1 MNELVIGRQPIFNSR
16 LDVVAYELL
25 YRSLSQP
32 NQAAF
37 LDGDQATTN
46 VILNTFS
53 EMGLDNIVG
62 QGKAYINATRNF
74 LLGKYPIP
82 LPPNRVVL
90 EVLEDIP
97 IDQPL
102 IDALQNLA
110 KAGYWIALDDVV
122 SIQQIEPLLGL
133 AKVVKIDLMGVD
145 RDYLYDMV
153 VYLKKLNLLLLAEK
167 VETQQ
172 EYDYCYRLGFDFF
185 QGYFLCKPSVVKGRR
200 LDASK
205 LVALRSLSK
214 LQDPQATFQELEE
227 IISMDVALGY
237 KLLKLVNS
245 GYYSLSTT
253 VKSIRQAIS
262 FIGINQL
269 RAWMTLLLMASVENK
284 PHELT
289 TIALQRAKLCEMFAR
304 TKNRTQSET
313 YFLVGLLSVLDALMD
328 MPMDRVLT
336 NIPVSPDVA
345 EALIAH
351 RGELGEILQVVI
363 AYEQGDWEKV
373 LELNIDSNKMRE
385 IYLEAI
391 HWVNIIN
398 RDMYT
403 SVESA

>member
-1 MNELVIGRQPIFNSR
+1 MAELLIGRQPIFNR
-16 LDVVAYELL
+16 KLDVVAYELL
-25 YRSLSQP
+25 YRSVSQP
-32 NQAAF
+32 NQAEF
-37 LDGDQATTN
+37 RDGDHATTR

-53 EMGLDNIVG
+53 EIGLDNIVG

-82 LPPNRVVL
+82 LPANRVVL

-97 IDQPL
+97 IDQEL
-102 IDALQNLA
+102 IDALQNLS

-122 SIQQIEPLLGL
+122 SLQEVGPLLRL
-133 AKVVKIDLMGVD
+133 AKIVKIDLAAVD
-145 RDYLYDMV
+145 RDFLYDMV
-153 VYLKKLNLLLLAEK
+153 VYLKKLNILLLAEK

-185 QGYFLCKPSVVKGRR
+185 QGYFLCKPSIVKGRR

-214 LQDPQATFQELEE
+214 LQDPQATFQELEA

-262 FIGINQL
+262 FIGVNQL
-269 RAWMTLLLMASVENK
+269 RAWMTLLLMTSVENK
-284 PHELT
+284 PNELT

-304 TKNRTQSET
+304 ATKRSQVET

-328 MPMDRVLT
+328 MPMDRVLG
-336 NIPVSPDVA
+336 NIPVSPEVA
-345 EALIAH
+345 DALIAH
-351 RGELGEILQVVI
+351 KGEYGEILDAVM
-363 AYEQGDWEKV
+363 AYEQGNWENV
-373 LELNIDSNKMRE
+373 LELKINSNELRD
-385 IYLEAI
+385 IYFEAI
-391 HWVNIIN
+391 HWVNVISKE
-398 RDMYT
+398 MYA
-403 SVESA
+403 SMEGV